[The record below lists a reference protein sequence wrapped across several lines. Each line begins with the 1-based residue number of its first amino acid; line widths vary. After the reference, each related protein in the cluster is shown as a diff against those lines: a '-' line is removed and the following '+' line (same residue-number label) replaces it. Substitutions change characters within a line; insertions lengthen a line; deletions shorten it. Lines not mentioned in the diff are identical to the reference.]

1 MRPNIL
7 FAGCSILLRLSLAQ
21 GASSSSATPSPVAPS
36 TLSAP
41 LVPGSSANNTMATSS
56 FASSTGS
63 QPLAS
68 SASSSPGGLSSNA
81 PSSTSTSAAPGQT
94 SATADIELLTSR
106 RLDFIVA
113 GAGSPSNISDW
124 LSTLGS
130 DGKWPDSEVDYTTG
144 CTARRANW
152 PAEAH
157 WQRLV
162 AMSAAWHGGLA
173 GADQWV
179 KDPTLLDAVHSAM
192 DWWFE
197 NDFQDPSCLD
207 SGGTDAC
214 PCGTPG
220 LWNTNWFSNII
231 LIPNLVAQTCLLVA
245 DNITDT
251 QHGNCSHITG
261 RSYGTFDHS
270 INGAGILTGANL
282 LDVARIG
289 IDGGLLNFNTTG
301 LTDAYRRIHGEV
313 VIENATRADGIRADG
328 SFGQHTG
335 IIYNG
340 NYGKDYANDVL
351 LLEIIAGDT
360 QFAAGPENKDAFA
373 TLIDGDQWMIY
384 RNVLT
389 DVLHWDFSVAGRF
402 ISFPVID
409 AQATGSININ
419 ITEIQQLGE
428 EWGSDTLTTVYDRLS
443 SPSDNANVGGLTGNR
458 MFFANDYMVQRGPGY
473 VTTVRMYSNR
483 TTNTECT
490 NDQNPF
496 GFHLS
501 DGTVYTY
508 MQGNEYEDIA
518 AAWDWNLIPGTTVDY
533 NGTALTCAQTGAK
546 GSESFVGGVSDG
558 RIGVAA
564 MKYTNPLTKA
574 LSWQKA
580 WFFLEDDVQHV
591 LIPTITSASNAS
603 VFSVLDQKRHNGDV
617 FVDGKPLHQRTNF
630 TFPKSLWHDNVGY
643 VFDPASPPELLS
655 VEVGPKSGDWAAIGI
670 STQGVE
676 TVDLFAAWIDHG
688 TCDSSVPLSYSVFPA
703 VSQDKFIAKALET
716 PVEVIQNDAEI
727 SAVYDPVHRA
737 AMFVFWD
744 QAGGSTTFCPSPYEA
759 SITVAS
765 SGNAAVVYRID
776 SQNVTVSDPSQTL
789 GSVDLT
795 FTVGDYGTKPP
806 RWGSQSSKQLHIDL
820 PSAGVAGDSVSQTL

>member
-1 MRPNIL
+1 MRRNIPLLECTLLVL
-7 FAGCSILLRLSLAQ
+7 FSTALARDVSSTVGGRLSVVTP
-21 GASSSSATPSPVAPS
+21 ASRAAAAS
-36 TLSAP
+36 
-41 LVPGSSANNTMATSS
+41 GSSVASAMATSTE
-56 FASSTGS
+56 TGG
-63 QPLAS
+63 
-68 SASSSPGGLSSNA
+68 SASSSGSALIVPSANTLSA
-81 PSSTSTSAAPGQT
+81 TSTSEPAAPSQT
-94 SATADIELLTSR
+94 SASPDIELLTSR

-113 GAGSPSNISDW
+113 GAGSPSNISAW

-130 DGKWPDSEVDYTTG
+130 NGRWPDSEVDYTTG
-144 CTARRANW
+144 CDARRANW

-162 AMSAAWHGGLA
+162 TMGAAWHGGLS
-173 GADQWV
+173 GAEQWV
-179 KDPTLLDAVHSAM
+179 QDPTLLGDIHLAM

-197 NDFQDPSCLD
+197 NDFQNPSCLD

-231 LIPNLVAQTCLLVA
+231 LIPNLVAQTCLLVSE
-245 DNITDT
+245 NLTDT
-251 QHGNCSHITG
+251 EQGNCTHITG

-270 INGAGILTGANL
+270 INGVGILTGANL

-289 IDGGLLNFNTTG
+289 IDGGLLNFNTSR

-340 NYGKDYANDVL
+340 NYGKDYTNDVL
-351 LLEIIAGDT
+351 LLEIIAGGT

-389 DVLHWDFSVAGRF
+389 DVLHWDFSVLGRF

-419 ITEIQQLGE
+419 ITEIEQLGE
-428 EWGSDTLTTVYDRLS
+428 EWDSDTLTTVYDRLA
-443 SPSDNANVGGLTGNR
+443 SPSADANVGGLTGNR

-483 TTNTECT
+483 TKNTECT

-533 NGTALTCAQTGAK
+533 NGTALSCDEVGFI
-546 GSESFVGGVSDG
+546 GLESFVGGVSDG
-558 RIGVAA
+558 SIGIAA
-564 MKYTNPLTKA
+564 MKFTNPITKA

-580 WFFLEDDVQHV
+580 WFFLVEDTQHV
-591 LIPTITSASNAS
+591 MIPTIASSSNAS
-603 VFSVLDQKRHNGDV
+603 VVSVLDQKRHNGEV
-617 FVDGKPLHQRTNF
+617 FINGEPLRHRTNF
-630 TFPKSLWHDNVGY
+630 TNPFSLWHDNVGY
-643 VFDPASPPELLS
+643 YFEQTCAPETLS

-676 TVDLFAAWIDHG
+676 TVDLFAAWVDHG
-688 TCDSSVPLSYSVFPA
+688 TTNSSVPLSYSVFPA
-703 VSQDKFIAKALET
+703 VSQEGFARKVLER
-716 PVEVIQNDAEI
+716 PLQVIRNDADV
-727 SAVYDPVHRA
+727 SAIYDPVHRV

-744 QAGGSTTFCPSPYEA
+744 TPGTPTTFSPSPFEA
-759 SITVAS
+759 SITVS
-765 SGNAAVVYRID
+765 SSANSAVIYRID

-789 GSVDLT
+789 TTLDVTFAVDD
-795 FTVGDYGTKPP
+795 FGRKPP
-806 RWGSQSSKQLHIDL
+806 RWGPQSTKQLHFHL
-820 PSAGVAGDSVSQTL
+820 PTAGLAGDSVSQIL